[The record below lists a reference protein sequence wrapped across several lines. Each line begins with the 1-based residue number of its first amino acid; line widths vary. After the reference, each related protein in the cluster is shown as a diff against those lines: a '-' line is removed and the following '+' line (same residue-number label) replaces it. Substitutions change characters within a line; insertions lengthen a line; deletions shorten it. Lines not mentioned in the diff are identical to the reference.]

1 MGSVASHVYRNIRQ
15 IIKYLERAYSSVQ
28 NPFLSLFLLTYF
40 ESPLDSKETKPVNPK
55 GNQHWYSSEGL
66 MLKLQHFGHLMW
78 RTSSLEKTLMLGKIE
93 GRRRRGW
100 QRKRWLDG
108 INDSVDMNL
117 SKLWEIVK
125 DRGAWCA
132 AVSRVTKSWTQ
143 QQLNNNKGDTK
154 LYFWHMRLCI
164 NLATTNSLRISCKNP
179 VRLEHC
185 VGCFLDVS

>member
-1 MGSVASHVYRNIRQ
+1 MGSIASHVYRNIRQ

-28 NPFLSLFLLTYF
+28 NPFLSLFLLTYH

-100 QRKRWLDG
+100 QRMRWLDG
-108 INDSVDMNL
+108 INDSMDMNW
-117 SKLWEIVK
+117 SKLWETVK
-125 DRGAWCA
+125 DRGAWYA
-132 AVSRVTKSWTQ
+132 GVSRVSKSWTW
-143 QQLNNNKGDTK
+143 LNNWPETK
-154 LYFWHMRLCI
+154 KKKIGR
-164 NLATTNSLRISCKNP
+164 RIPYS
-179 VRLEHC
+179 
-185 VGCFLDVS
+185 

>member
-1 MGSVASHVYRNIRQ
+1 MGSIASHVYRNIRQ

-28 NPFLSLFLLTYF
+28 NPFLSLFLLTYL

-55 GNQHWYSSEGL
+55 GNQHWYSLEGL

-100 QRKRWLDG
+100 QRMRWLDG
-108 INDSVDMNL
+108 INDSMDMNL
-117 SKLWEIVK
+117 SKLWERVK

-132 AVSRVTKSWTQ
+132 GVSRVAKSWTR
-143 QQLNNNKGDTK
+143 QQLNNNKGDAK
-154 LYFWHMRLCI
+154 LSFGHVKL
-164 NLATTNSLRISCKNP
+164 
-179 VRLEHC
+179 
-185 VGCFLDVS
+185 